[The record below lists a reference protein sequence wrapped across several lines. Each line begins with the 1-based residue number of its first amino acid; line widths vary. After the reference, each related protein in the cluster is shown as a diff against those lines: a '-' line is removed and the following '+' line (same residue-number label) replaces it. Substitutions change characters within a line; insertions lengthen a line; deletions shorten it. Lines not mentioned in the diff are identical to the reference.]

1 MIRYITNLFKQ
12 MSFGR
17 KDLKAIFYNK
27 KILKKLFTFE
37 KINVFFGKPYD
48 IFLGKMF
55 VLK

>member
-17 KDLKAIFYNK
+17 NDLKAILYNK

-48 IFLGKMF
+48 IFLRKRF

>member
-1 MIRYITNLFKQ
+1 

-48 IFLGKMF
+48 IFLRKRF

>member
-1 MIRYITNLFKQ
+1 

-17 KDLKAIFYNK
+17 KDLKAILYK
-27 KILKKLFTFE
+27 KKFKKKNLFTFE